1 MKNIILFFKGI
12 IIGIGKIIPG
22 VSGSVLALLLGL
34 YDRGLEALQHITK
47 KENIIFL
54 TLTGSGILLSIVY
67 GSSFILYILEK
78 SYFTIMLLFCGL
90 IFGTI
95 PIIKK
100 EVNLKSNRKKVY
112 FFSLTLF
119 FYLLS
124 TFTTTSSYTFTY
136 TCKDFFYLVLTGF
149 IEAATMII
157 PGISGT
163 AILMLLG
170 VYPIVMETFSHL
182 FSLNYISYNIRILL
196 PFIMGFIIG
205 FFLVTKCIYYFLKK
219 QKEKTYFL
227 ILIFS
232 FSSFLLLIKKTFM
245 STFTIR
251 ELLIGIILFIIG
263 FLISTVLEEK
273 EEK

>member
-219 QKEKTYFL
+219 QK
-227 ILIFS
+227 
-232 FSSFLLLIKKTFM
+232 
-245 STFTIR
+245 
-251 ELLIGIILFIIG
+251 
-263 FLISTVLEEK
+263 
-273 EEK
+273 